1 MGTGLCV
8 CLSMCRYVD
17 TCMYACGYVC
27 VRIDVYAWNAH
38 NCVCVCRWTWILTD
52 VCPPVGRHIWAGMF
66 LHVHVYMCACI
77 YVHSI
82 YMYLVQ
88 QNDQIL
94 AVSYGSMHLV
104 IKNIFEA
111 IYNKRHIYTGH
122 GNTKANSKTKL
133 GSTPGYTPKKNEK
146 QMSTQRFINN
156 NGWWV
161 NLLQ

>member
-1 MGTGLCV
+1 M
-8 CLSMCRYVD
+8 
-17 TCMYACGYVC
+17 
-27 VRIDVYAWNAH
+27 
-38 NCVCVCRWTWILTD
+38 
-52 VCPPVGRHIWAGMF
+52 WAGMF

-122 GNTKANSKTKL
+122 GNTKVNSK
-133 GSTPGYTPKKNEK
+133 
-146 QMSTQRFINN
+146 
-156 NGWWV
+156 
-161 NLLQ
+161 

>member
-1 MGTGLCV
+1 
-8 CLSMCRYVD
+8 
-17 TCMYACGYVC
+17 
-27 VRIDVYAWNAH
+27 
-38 NCVCVCRWTWILTD
+38 
-52 VCPPVGRHIWAGMF
+52 
-66 LHVHVYMCACI
+66 
-77 YVHSI
+77 
-82 YMYLVQ
+82 MYLVQ

-94 AVSYGSMHLV
+94 AVSYCSMHLV

-156 NGWWV
+156 NGW
-161 NLLQ
+161 